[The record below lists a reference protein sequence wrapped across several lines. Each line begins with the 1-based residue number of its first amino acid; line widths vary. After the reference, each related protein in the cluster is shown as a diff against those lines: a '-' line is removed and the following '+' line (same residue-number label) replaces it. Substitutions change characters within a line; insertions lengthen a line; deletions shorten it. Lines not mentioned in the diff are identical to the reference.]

1 MPTFSTNLALTLIG
15 TGEQSGTWGTTTNTN
30 LGTLLEQAISG
41 YQTQACTGGTD
52 TITIPDGADG
62 VARNMFLEL
71 TGTGG
76 GTLVVPAKR
85 KLYFI
90 YNNTSTAITVKVTLL
105 TGVSVPAAAK
115 VILVNNGT
123 DIFVA
128 TNYMPSLTLGAALP
142 IASGGTAG
150 TTASAARA
158 ALSAAVLGA
167 NGDITSLTGLT
178 TPLSVAQGG
187 TGSASVTAYAA
198 VVGNSGGTGFSSVAP
213 GTSGNL
219 LTSNGT
225 SWASTAPSV
234 VSSFSAGTTGFTPS
248 TGTTGAVTLAGT
260 LAVANGGTASTTAA
274 GARSALSAAVL
285 GANGDITS
293 LTGLTTPLSV
303 AQGGTGATTAAGAR
317 TALSAAGSGAVGSS
331 DLTMTTARVLGRTT
345 ASTGAIEEITVGAGL
360 TLSSGSLVS
369 PVKAWITYNGSTDTV
384 LASYNMGT
392 PTKNGTGNY
401 SFTFTNALSSA
412 NYAMTF
418 GGLVW
423 TNANQSAIAS
433 IFNGTTPTTAGFQ
446 IETNSVG
453 GAVAQSRAD
462 VTRLCIVCFE

>member
-1 MPTFSTNLALTLIG
+1 MATYSTNLALTLIG

-90 YNNTSTAITVKVTLL
+90 YNNTSTAVTVKVTGL

-123 DIFVA
+123 DIVIA

-198 VVGNSGGTGFSSVAP
+198 VVGNSGGTGFTSVAP

-225 SWASTAPSV
+225 NWASTAPSV

-303 AQGGTGATTAAGAR
+303 AQGGTGAATHTANNVLIGNGTSAITSVAPG
-317 TALSAAGSGAVGSS
+317 TSGNVLSSNGTSWSSAAVVSSVVAGNGISVSGATGAVTISQNIYTGTDSSITNYPIGTTVVMQGNTSYSNNAVVVLKIYNDGSGNWVFYYLGGTTVSGTWNSRGSMFGGSGAWYNV
-331 DLTMTTARVLGRTT
+331 LQRTA
-345 ASTGAIEEITVGAGL
+345 
-360 TLSSGSLVS
+360 
-369 PVKAWITYNGSTDTV
+369 
-384 LASYNMGT
+384 
-392 PTKNGTGNY
+392 
-401 SFTFTNALSSA
+401 
-412 NYAMTF
+412 
-418 GGLVW
+418 
-423 TNANQSAIAS
+423 
-433 IFNGTTPTTAGFQ
+433 
-446 IETNSVG
+446 
-453 GAVAQSRAD
+453 
-462 VTRLCIVCFE
+462 